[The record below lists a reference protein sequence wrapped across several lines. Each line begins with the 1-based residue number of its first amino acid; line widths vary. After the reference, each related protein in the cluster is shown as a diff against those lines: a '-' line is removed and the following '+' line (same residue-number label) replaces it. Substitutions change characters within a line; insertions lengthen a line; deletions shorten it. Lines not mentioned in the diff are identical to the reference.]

1 MAIVKRM
8 PIFFSLILMVGC
20 REPIGGP
27 VPIIEPPT
35 VELPQYGLDFSVTT
49 DKKVYLVGEPVTIG
63 IKVKNS
69 DKKPHILHFTIGVDA
84 KPFPMPYVVGYGV
97 IGELNQ
103 IQELIADPVVVR
115 VLPNTE
121 MQIDALNWVWQ
132 QEDNVLKEQVGVGTF
147 CVAADIGRLD
157 VDGQRIGEGA
167 FYIDHGVATHC
178 FSIVHPVTDL
188 LAKQHGIVLRGGA
201 ALPYVDPG
209 KPYRMLAG
217 IENRGN
223 KPKKVSLKPVS
234 NYPVVRIRVCG
245 PIKMKPY
252 PPPRPRQVALR
263 EIREPVTVTINPNRI
278 YTVLDWEWE
287 QRDWE
292 TGELV
297 PPGKDYLMVV
307 EFCGMVEVDG
317 QHVGVIETPLKV
329 FRLKFSIGKPPEQVH
344 IDPYPG
350 STAGDKPPPS
360 DPSSSPPEPPNW

>member
-69 DKKPHILHFTIGVDA
+69 DKKPHTIRIAPEDHDTSVYPPRTATYSIEGFA
-84 KPFPMPYVVGYGV
+84 FYF
-97 IGELNQ
+97 
-103 IQELIADPVVVR
+103 QELFLDAFTVTIPPDS
-115 VLPNTE
+115 E
-121 MQIDALNWVWQ
+121 MQIEALNWTWRQVD
-132 QEDNVLKEQVGVGTF
+132 EILKEQVDIGIYGVAGK
-147 CVAADIGRLD
+147 IGRLD
-157 VDGQRIGEGA
+157 VDGKRIGEGY
-167 FYIDHGVATHC
+167 FFIDHIVPLAT
-178 FSIVHPVTDL
+178 FSIVHPTVDIL
-188 LAKQHGIVLRGGA
+188 EKRHDIFFRGGA

-234 NYPVVRIRVCG
+234 NYPIVRIRVFG